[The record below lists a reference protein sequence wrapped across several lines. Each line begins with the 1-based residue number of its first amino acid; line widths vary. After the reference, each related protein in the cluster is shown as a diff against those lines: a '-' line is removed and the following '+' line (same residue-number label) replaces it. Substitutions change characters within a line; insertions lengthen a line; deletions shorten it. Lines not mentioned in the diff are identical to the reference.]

1 MCKHLTPERKSKS
14 ARVSKI
20 THDGSTWSGRECF
33 IHVAVAMATVGV
45 IELKQTEYRTSLSVI
60 MLCRLVSM
68 LALTADVESLRKQ
81 LLELTAVVNQLRP
94 NTSARH
100 LPAPSRN

>member
-33 IHVAVAMATVGV
+33 IHVAAAMATVGV
-45 IELKQTEYRTSLSVI
+45 KELKQTE
-60 MLCRLVSM
+60 
-68 LALTADVESLRKQ
+68 
-81 LLELTAVVNQLRP
+81 
-94 NTSARH
+94 
-100 LPAPSRN
+100 